1 MSGDDT
7 QKALDDALFRL
18 AVGATVEEIGKDE
31 NGTTKVFKRK
41 LAPNLD
47 AIKYIEQR
55 RKPGKTRPA
64 RWQPEL
70 PKPENETVGE

>member
-1 MSGDDT
+1 MMTDEE

-18 AVGATVEEIGKDE
+18 AIGATVEEIGKAE

-47 AIKYIEQR
+47 AIKYIESR
-55 RKPGKTRPA
+55 RKPGKSRPA
-64 RWQPEL
+64 RWQPAL
-70 PKPENETVGE
+70 PKPENESSDG

>member
-1 MSGDDT
+1 MMT
-7 QKALDDALFRL
+7 EEEQKALDDALFRL

-55 RKPGKTRPA
+55 RKPGKSRPA

-70 PKPENETVGE
+70 PKPENETAGE